1 MEALFLLIT
10 ILLITLS
17 VILLFNYFFYKYY
30 VDPTDSYPLATFTVV
45 IGMTVGL
52 LCVLL
57 IPIDIFLT
65 TTHNSQNIQKI
76 SEIIKIDKSYFQT
89 IMYSK

>member
-1 MEALFLLIT
+1 MEALILLIT

-65 TTHNSQNIQKI
+65 THNSQNIEKI
-76 SEIIKIDKSYFQT
+76 TEIIKIDRSYFQT
-89 IMYSK
+89 VMYSK